1 MVAVPR
7 DTDATS
13 PPGEGGSQF
22 SVFPEFKL
30 SQSNESVHKCAEAH
44 WEPFLPEK
52 KSPSSEMDLDLH
64 NSLAAVALRLLHR
77 ETWSKWEEPFS
88 SWGRALEYGGH
99 VLHECGTAGSDLA
112 PLITQGLSQGTLHTC
127 GQQRFC
133 TLWATQAYIPWALH
147 HPGAVGQPFRIDYC
161 LAQTR
166 GGRCPWISKPH
177 RGCHAQSM
185 STRVH
190 AGSPS
195 LRAPP

>member
-7 DTDATS
+7 DTEATS

-77 ETWSKWEEPFS
+77 ETWSEWEEPFS

-99 VLHECGTAGSDLA
+99 VLHERGTAGSDLA

-127 GQQRFC
+127 GQQGFC
-133 TLWATQAYIPWALH
+133 TLWATQAYIPWALLVLLASLFALTTALH
-147 HPGAVGQPFRIDYC
+147 RHGEEDARGFLSLTEDAMHKAC
-161 LAQTR
+161 LL
-166 GGRCPWISKPH
+166 
-177 RGCHAQSM
+177 GCMQAARH
-185 STRVH
+185 
-190 AGSPS
+190 
-195 LRAPP
+195 